1 MPLVYFLHDSSTK
14 HQAQISAVLSNGMQP
29 QRNEPGIYTLILSLP
44 GAEKIKVGSLGI
56 MDFAGGFYS
65 YTGSARG
72 SGGLKRVD
80 RHILVS
86 NGIKTTRR
94 WHIDYLLPHT
104 CVQEVF
110 ITKTPRDLECSI
122 ANAIGKRLMPVPGF
136 GCTDCRC
143 ISHLHYSPGL
153 GEMRAA
159 VAAAHGAVVI

>member
-1 MPLVYFLHDSSTK
+1 MR
-14 HQAQISAVLSNGMQP
+14 P
-29 QRNEPGIYTLILSLP
+29 QRNEPGIYTLILCLP
-44 GAEKIKVGSLGI
+44 GAERIRVGSLGV

-72 SGGLKRVD
+72 CGGLKRVD

-86 NGIKTTRR
+86 KGTNTTRR

-110 ITKTPRDLECSI
+110 ISKTNLDLECCI
-122 ANAIGKRLMPVPGF
+122 ATAMGARLISVPGF

-143 ISHLHYSPGL
+143 PSHLHYSQYL
-153 GEMRAA
+153 DEMRAA
-159 VAAAHGAVVI
+159 AAAAHGSAVI

>member
-1 MPLVYFLHDSSTK
+1 ML
-14 HQAQISAVLSNGMQP
+14 P
-29 QRNEPGIYTLILSLP
+29 QRNEPGFYTLILSLP
-44 GAEKIKVGSLGI
+44 QAQKIKVGSLGI

-104 CVQEVF
+104 GILEVF
-110 ITKTPRDLECSI
+110 ITKTTQDLECCI
-122 ANAIGKRLMPVPGF
+122 ANAIGKRLVPVPGF

-159 VAAAHGAVVI
+159 VAEAHSAAVI